1 VVSNRK
7 GHSSKGGGDA
17 PIETDR
23 PRRRA
28 RREEKRIVPL
38 ELFYDLVFA
47 FAITQVSHLLLADL
61 SWAGAGRALLALLV
75 VWWAWN
81 YTVWVTS
88 EVDLGPILV
97 RLLFLAM
104 MLASLAMAV
113 AVPEAFGRYGLL
125 FAGSYVAIKTG
136 RLLFLTIGGA
146 HASATG
152 PGRGTRLLTWFLVS
166 GVLWLAGGVADGPA
180 RTALWGAALALDL
193 TGPLVMYWIPGRP
206 RLPFGLWRVELRHLA
221 ERFELF
227 TLIAFGEMIVL
238 TGATASALG
247 FDGPR
252 SAAFALAFLSTASMY
267 WLYFDDFPTIAKGR
281 LEPGPAGIH
290 LARDAYMYLHV
301 ILVAGVIL
309 SAVGDRLVIAD
320 PTDRLT
326 TVGVVSVA
334 AGPAVYLLGHV
345 LFRLRVAGSVSWE
358 RLGGAVACVLVGLIG
373 TVVPAL
379 ALSALLVCVLV
390 VVIATETLTS
400 AQSSPSG

>member
-1 VVSNRK
+1 MVSK
-7 GHSSKGGGDA
+7 PEGESSDGHTSMGTA
-17 PIETDR
+17 YVR
-23 PRRRA
+23 RLPRH
-28 RREEKRIVPL
+28 EEKKVAPL

-61 SWAGAGRALLALLV
+61 TWAGGGRALLALVV

-88 EVDLGPILV
+88 EVDLQPILV

-125 FAGSYVAIKTG
+125 FAGSYVAIKAG
-136 RLLFLTIGGA
+136 RLLFLTIGVA
-146 HASATG
+146 HASVMG
-152 PGRGTRLLTWFLVS
+152 PGRGTRLLTWFVAS
-166 GVLWLAGGVADGPA
+166 GVLWLAGGLAESPT
-180 RTALWGAALALDL
+180 RTALWVGALALDL
-193 TGPLVMYWIPGRP
+193 TGPLVMYWLPGRQ
-206 RLPFGLWRVELRHLA
+206 RLPFGLWRVELGHLA

-227 TLIAFGEMIVL
+227 TLIAFGESIVL

-247 FDGPR
+247 FNGPR
-252 SAAFALAFLSTASMY
+252 FIAFALAFLSTASQY
-267 WLYFDDFPTIAKGR
+267 WLYFDDFPR
-281 LEPGPAGIH
+281 LARQRLVPGPEGIH

-320 PTDRLT
+320 PTNRLT
-326 TVGVVSVA
+326 SAAVVVVA

-345 LFRLRVAGSVSWE
+345 LFRLRVGASVSWK
-358 RLGGAVACVLVGLIG
+358 RLGGAVACILVGLIG

-379 ALSALLVCVLV
+379 ALSALLVGILLI
-390 VVIATETLTS
+390 VIASETVGGWLRRV
-400 AQSSPSG
+400 PV

>member
-1 VVSNRK
+1 M
-7 GHSSKGGGDA
+7 GTAH
-17 PIETDR
+17 
-23 PRRRA
+23 PRQRA
-28 RREEKRIVPL
+28 RHEEKQVVPL

-47 FAITQVSHLLLADL
+47 FAVTQVSHLLLADL
-61 SWAGAGRALLALLV
+61 SWTGGGRALLALIV

-88 EVDLGPILV
+88 EVDLAPILV

-152 PGRGTRLLTWFLVS
+152 PGRGTRLLTWFVVS
-166 GVLWLAGGVADGPA
+166 GVLWLAGGVADDPA
-180 RTALWGAALALDL
+180 RTALWVAALTLDL
-193 TGPLVMYWIPGRP
+193 TGPLVMYWIPGHP
-206 RLPFGLWRVELRHLA
+206 RLPFGLWKVELWHLA

-227 TLIAFGEMIVL
+227 TLIAFGESIVL

-252 SAAFALAFLSTASMY
+252 FAAFALAFLSTASLY
-267 WLYFDDFPTIAKGR
+267 WLYFDDFPQIAKLR
-281 LEPGPAGIH
+281 LEPGPEGVH

-309 SAVGDRLVIAD
+309 SAVGDRLLIAH

-326 TVGVVSVA
+326 SAEVVVVT

-358 RLGGAVACVLVGLIG
+358 RVGGAAACILVGLVG

-379 ALSALLVCVLV
+379 ALSAVLV
-390 VVIATETLTS
+390 GVLIIVIATETATGGGLPSTS
-400 AQSSPSG
+400 SMGSDSA